1 MRQAGSG
8 HKHIRGQALR
18 DGCDP
23 RKYQKPRIGGGG
35 LRHISNRPGLDGERA
50 SALGAEMGRGRNT
63 VDIIQGV
70 YVFQVRDRPSCEPRT
85 LLQRDALCEGHVEA
99 AVVPEAEADADA
111 AAERKTHLIVHK
123 SSINDPFPSLLSAA
137 ETRVCGR
144 IPPGGAPHHAI

>member
-111 AAERKTHLIVHK
+111 AAQ
-123 SSINDPFPSLLSAA
+123 A
-137 ETRVCGR
+137 EDIELQRQCMMRQRGLFLVQRLKAVLQQSRLQT
-144 IPPGGAPHHAI
+144 